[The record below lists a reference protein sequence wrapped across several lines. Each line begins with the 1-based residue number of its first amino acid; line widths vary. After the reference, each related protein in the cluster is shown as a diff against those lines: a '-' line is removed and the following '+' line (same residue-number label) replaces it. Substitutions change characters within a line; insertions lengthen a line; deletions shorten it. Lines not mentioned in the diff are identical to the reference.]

1 MGLFRRCRRMDV
13 DMRERRRIEVGCDMQ
28 KWRGRLEEY
37 SERRM
42 YEYLIWDDGIL
53 VEVIGSIFGGLEKM
67 GYP

>member
-1 MGLFRRCRRMDV
+1 
-13 DMRERRRIEVGCDMQ
+13 MRLRQ

-37 SERRM
+37 CERRM